1 MHYEEAFGQNDL
13 TCTKSTPISCE
24 EELEN
29 YLKESNIDPK
39 NADKVGLVIVY
50 SYHSKVELLKVLLR
64 AIDTDTDIIY

>member
-29 YLKESNIDPK
+29 YLKESNIDPE
-39 NADKVGLVIVY
+39 NADKVGLVKNFVQL
-50 SYHSKVELLKVLLR
+50 SFLS
-64 AIDTDTDIIY
+64 